1 MGERGRGPDGNM
13 WDLLQYGDQGY
24 GDELVR
30 GALYTLILAA
40 ASAVVGVA
48 IGLGLALAKLSQSR
62 GTRLLAFG
70 FTAIFRGVPELLIML
85 VVYFGVGI
93 AITRIVALLG
103 YASRV
108 EVDKFAAAA
117 FALGL
122 VFGAFASEVFRGA
135 FLAVPKGQIEA
146 GLACGMR
153 RTQVFLRIRMPQMW
167 RFALPGLG
175 NLWMILLKDTSL
187 AAIITYDE
195 LTREARIAA
204 ENSGEAFLLYGA
216 AGVIYLVF
224 TALSTG
230 AIGRLE
236 RRADKGVRR
245 A

>member
-1 MGERGRGPDGNM
+1 M

-24 GDELVR
+24 GDELLR

-40 ASAVVGVA
+40 SSVVVGVLIGLSLASAKLAQSAVV
-48 IGLGLALAKLSQSR
+48 R
-62 GTRLLAFG
+62 RLAFG

-93 AITRIVALLG
+93 AINRLVGMFG
-103 YASRV
+103 YVSRV
-108 EVDKFAAAA
+108 EVDKYAAAT

-122 VFGAFASEVFRGA
+122 VFGAFSSEVFRGA

-146 GLACGMR
+146 GLACGMSR
-153 RTQVFLRIRMPQMW
+153 RQIFFRIRMPQMW

-175 NLWMILLKDTSL
+175 NLWLILLKDTSL

-195 LTREARIAA
+195 LAREARTAA
-204 ENSGEAFLLYGA
+204 ENSGESFLLYGA

-224 TALSTG
+224 TAVSMF
-230 AIGRLE
+230 AAGRLE
-236 RRADKGVRR
+236 RWADKGVRR

>member
-1 MGERGRGPDGNM
+1 M

-30 GALYTLILAA
+30 GALYTLMLAA
-40 ASAVVGVA
+40 SSVVVGVL
-48 IGLGLALAKLSQSR
+48 IGLGLASAKLAQTPAVR
-62 GTRLLAFG
+62 RAAFG

-93 AITRIVALLG
+93 AINKLVGLIGYESRI
-103 YASRV
+103 
-108 EVDKFAAAA
+108 EVDKFAAAT

-122 VFGAFASEVFRGA
+122 VFGAFSSEVFRGA

-146 GLACGMR
+146 GLACGMSR
-153 RTQVFLRIRMPQMW
+153 RQIFVRIRMPQMW

-175 NLWMILLKDTSL
+175 NLWLILLKDTSL

-195 LTREARIAA
+195 LAREARTAA
-204 ENSGEAFLLYGA
+204 ENSGESFLLYGA

-224 TALSTG
+224 TAVSMVVT
-230 AIGRLE
+230 GRLE
-236 RRADKGVRR
+236 RWADKGVRR

>member
-1 MGERGRGPDGNM
+1 M

-30 GALYTLILAA
+30 GALYTLMLAA
-40 ASAVVGVA
+40 SSVVVGVL
-48 IGLGLALAKLSQSR
+48 IGLGLASAKLAQTPAVR
-62 GTRLLAFG
+62 RTAFG

-93 AITRIVALLG
+93 AINKLVGLIGYESRI
-103 YASRV
+103 
-108 EVDKFAAAA
+108 EVDKFAAAT

-122 VFGAFASEVFRGA
+122 VFGAFSSEVFRGA

-146 GLACGMR
+146 GLACGMSR
-153 RTQVFLRIRMPQMW
+153 RQIFVRIRMPQMW

-175 NLWMILLKDTSL
+175 NLWLILLKDTSL

-195 LTREARIAA
+195 LAREARTAA
-204 ENSGEAFLLYGA
+204 ENSGESFLLYGA

-224 TALSTG
+224 TAVSMVVT
-230 AIGRLE
+230 GRLE
-236 RRADKGVRR
+236 RWADKGVRR

>member
-1 MGERGRGPDGNM
+1 M

-24 GDELVR
+24 GDELIR
-30 GALYTLILAA
+30 GALYTLMLAA
-40 ASAVVGVA
+40 SSVVVGVL
-48 IGLGLALAKLSQSR
+48 IGLGLASAKLAQTPAIR
-62 GTRLLAFG
+62 RAAFG

-93 AITRIVALLG
+93 AINKLVGLIG
-103 YASRV
+103 YESRV
-108 EVDKFAAAA
+108 EVDKFAAAT

-122 VFGAFASEVFRGA
+122 VFGAFSSEVFRGA

-146 GLACGMR
+146 GLACGMSR
-153 RTQVFLRIRMPQMW
+153 RQIFFRIRMPQMW

-175 NLWMILLKDTSL
+175 NLWLILLKDTSL

-195 LTREARIAA
+195 LAREARTVA
-204 ENSGEAFLLYGA
+204 ENSGESFLLYGA

-224 TALSTG
+224 TAVSMLAT
-230 AIGRLE
+230 GRLE
-236 RRADKGVRR
+236 RWADKGVRR